1 VGGEENMI
9 NEDKLATNMDAQLTS
24 NEINTWREILHDYN
38 PAQEALTELERHN
51 GKVET
56 AFEDLW
62 VKKHRQESIQQK
74 KSFWQVTLKVLREE
88 ICGDDGFRDQVS
100 EYTKNPGSAPLLTGA
115 IVSLVGIAG
124 AHGLPLDP
132 AIATI
137 VVLYI
142 LKIGVNIFCEYTEPA
157 TEASPNSAPE
167 S

>member
-1 VGGEENMI
+1 
-9 NEDKLATNMDAQLTS
+9 MDAQLTS
-24 NEINTWREILHDYN
+24 NEINTWREILHDYS

-62 VKKHRQESIQQK
+62 LKKHRQEPTQQK

-88 ICGDDGFRDQVS
+88 ICGDDGFRGQVS

-124 AHGLPLDP
+124 ANGLPLDP

-157 TEASPNSAPE
+157 AEASANPAPG